1 MTSRAGLPL
10 RPVDESLGADPP
22 APVARPED
30 LAGRPDRRLALSC
43 LVAALAL
50 VGHATAYALG
60 WAGWTGPALALW
72 YVALVA
78 LVVPFALLL
87 TSAGTS
93 PRDRLLGSVAYGVA
107 LHVSWL
113 LSSPVLATRFDETL
127 HVTTLLQLL
136 EGRFLGEHSML
147 PVSPHYP
154 GLELV
159 AVALVWLT
167 GVPPVVAQVA
177 TVLLARVVLVLALF
191 ALGTRLGR
199 STRVGALV
207 VLLYSGSTHFYF
219 FNAQFSYQT
228 VAVAMLVA
236 SVVLLLQA
244 ADTTGRRT
252 WLLLGAAQATLAALT
267 VTHHLTSW
275 LTLAAL
281 WVVAGL
287 LALGQER
294 RRARLVLWTAEA
306 ATAVAA
312 LWTTVVAPLLVRY
325 LGPLADNAGSELARL
340 VTLDSTGSRAVLEA
354 GGNAT
359 PLWQVGVMAASIL
372 LWCALL
378 APALLTALRGTTVAR
393 SRARWV
399 LVGLAAS
406 YPVLHL
412 VRFFP
417 TAAEMAD
424 RASSF
429 VTMAAALLVAL
440 WLVPRLARGRHLVV
454 PGAVLLVLGGVLL
467 GGGQDWQRV
476 PGPYLP
482 GAEQRSVDATTLSFA
497 RWAGRHLPEGARV
510 ASDVTINRVLP
521 NLAPV
526 EPVTSQS
533 GSDNLTP
540 VFLAETVDDEVVTAL
555 QDNQVDFVVVD
566 TRTIGRTALSSSYYE
581 AGSAFGEG
589 AVTPT
594 RQMLLKFDGVPGF
607 ERVLD
612 GDIVVWDVR
621 PLRGEATDFADR
633 PDPGLPGTWQ
643 PWQVVV
649 SALAGLL
656 LLLRRRHLVAP
667 VRDAAGTRM
676 WVWALVL
683 PALMLTGALGVA
695 LDVLP
700 RSGSTLLVCLVLA
713 ALVVVPDHRGPRQR
727 SGAATVA
734 LRAATTAL
742 VALAVVVALR
752 SAWDAQVAD
761 DLPPPPAVQ
770 TEPLQPAGSGGGSTA
785 GTPTGARP

>member
-1 MTSRAGLPL
+1 MTSRTVEPTDQPAHQRAVDPAEDPVHDGPL
-10 RPVDESLGADPP
+10 SGDG
-22 APVARPED
+22 
-30 LAGRPDRRLALSC
+30 DRRLALSC

-78 LVVPFALLL
+78 MVVPFALLL
-87 TSAGTS
+87 TSASTS

-107 LHVSWL
+107 LHLSWL
-113 LSSPVLATRFDETL
+113 LTSPVLSTRFDETL

-136 EGRFLGEHSML
+136 DGSLFGEHSML

-159 AVALVWLT
+159 SVAIIWLT
-167 GVPPVVAQVA
+167 GVPPVVAQLT

-199 STRVGALV
+199 STRVGAVV

-219 FNAQFSYQT
+219 FNAMFSYQT

-236 SVVLLLQA
+236 TVVLVMQA
-244 ADTTGRRT
+244 ADSTGRRT
-252 WLLLGAAQATLAALT
+252 WWLLGAAQATLAALT
-267 VTHHLTSW
+267 ITHHLTSW

-281 WVVAGL
+281 WAVAGL
-287 LALGQER
+287 LALGPER
-294 RRARLVLWTAEA
+294 RRARMVLWTAEA
-306 ATAVAA
+306 GTAVAA

-325 LGPLADNAGSELARL
+325 LGPLADDAGSELARL
-340 VTLDSTGSRAVLEA
+340 VTLDSTGSRAVLES

-359 PLWQVGVMAASIL
+359 PLWQVAVMAASIL

-378 APALLTALRGTTVAR
+378 VPALWATVRGRTILR
-393 SRARWV
+393 SRAHWV
-399 LVGLAAS
+399 LAGLAAA
-406 YPVLHL
+406 YPLLHL

-429 VTMAAALLVAL
+429 VTMAAALVVAL
-440 WLVPRLARGRHLVV
+440 WLVPRLDRGRRLVA

-482 GAEQRSVDATTLSFA
+482 GAEQRSVDATTVAFG
-497 RWAGRHLPEGARV
+497 RWAGRYLPEGSRI

-521 NLAPV
+521 NFAPV
-526 EPVTSQS
+526 EPVTSQT
-533 GSDNLTP
+533 GADNLTP
-540 VFLAETVDDEVVTAL
+540 VFLAESVDDDVVALL

-566 TRTIGRTALSSSYYE
+566 TRTIGETALSSSYYE
-581 AGSAFGEG
+581 AGSAFGDG
-589 AVTPT
+589 AITPT
-594 RQMLLKFDGVPGF
+594 RQMLLKFDGAPGF

-621 PLRGEATDFADR
+621 PLRGEATDFTDR

-649 SALAGLL
+649 AAGAGLL

-667 VRDAAGTRM
+667 VRDAAGSRM

-683 PALMLTGALGVA
+683 PSLMVIGALAVA

-700 RSGSTLLVCLVLA
+700 RSGATLLVCLVLA
-713 ALVVVPDHRGPRQR
+713 ALVVVPDHRGDRER
-727 SGAATVA
+727 AGAATVA
-734 LRAATTAL
+734 LRAATATL
-742 VALAVVVALR
+742 VALAVLLAVR
-752 SAWDAQVAD
+752 SAHDALVVD
-761 DLPPPPAVQ
+761 SPLSPPTVQ
-770 TEPLQPAGSGGGSTA
+770 TGPLDQA
-785 GTPTGARP
+785 GTTDGNRP

>member
-1 MTSRAGLPL
+1 MTTRPDLPAQPDAAGT
-10 RPVDESLGADPP
+10 DPTGTDP
-22 APVARPED
+22 TGPGVRLEGPTARPD
-30 LAGRPDRRLALSC
+30 HRLALAC

-72 YVALVA
+72 YVALVL
-78 LVVPFALLL
+78 LVVPFAVLL

-93 PRDRLLGSVAYGVA
+93 PRDRLLGSVAYAVA
-107 LHVSWL
+107 LHLSWL
-113 LSSPVLATRFDETL
+113 LTSPVLATRFDETL

-136 EGRFLGEHSML
+136 DGRLFGEHTML

-159 AVALVWLT
+159 SVGLVWLS
-167 GVPPVVAQVA
+167 GVPPVVAQLA

-199 STRVGALV
+199 STRVGAVV

-219 FNAQFSYQT
+219 FNAMFSYQT

-236 SVVLLLQA
+236 TVVLLLQA
-244 ADTTGRRT
+244 ADATGRRT

-281 WVVAGL
+281 WAVAGL
-287 LALGQER
+287 LALGPER
-294 RRARLVLWTAEA
+294 RRARLVLLTAEA
-306 ATAVAA
+306 GTAVAA

-325 LGPLADNAGSELARL
+325 LVPLASDAGVELTRL
-340 VTLDSTGSRAVLEA
+340 VTLDSTGSRAVLQA
-354 GGNAT
+354 GGNPT
-359 PLWQVGVMAASIL
+359 PLWQVAVMAASIL

-378 APALLTALRGTTVAR
+378 APALLAAVRGRTLVR
-393 SRARWV
+393 SRARLV
-399 LVGLAAS
+399 LVGLAAA
-406 YPVLHL
+406 YPLLHL

-429 VTMAAALLVAL
+429 VTMAAALVVAL
-440 WLVPRLARGRHLVV
+440 WLVPRLTRGRRLVV

-482 GAEQRSVDATTLSFA
+482 GAEQRSVDATTVAFG
-497 RWAGRHLPEGARV
+497 RWAGRYLPEGSRI

-521 NLAPV
+521 NFAPV
-526 EPVTSQS
+526 EAVTSQT

-540 VFLAETVDDEVVTAL
+540 VFLGDTVDDEVVGLL

-581 AGSAFGEG
+581 AGTAFGEG
-589 AVTPT
+589 AVTPA
-594 RQMLLKFDGVPGF
+594 RQALLKFDGAPGF
-607 ERVLD
+607 QRVLD
-612 GDIVVWDVR
+612 GDILVWDVR
-621 PLRGEATDFADR
+621 PLRGAATDFAAR

-643 PWQVVV
+643 PWQVAVAAV
-649 SALAGLL
+649 AGLL
-656 LLLRRRHLVAP
+656 LLLRRRHLIAP

-676 WVWALVL
+676 WVWALAL
-683 PALMLTGALGVA
+683 PVLMLTGALAVA

-700 RSGSTLLVCLVLA
+700 RTGATLLVCLVLA
-713 ALVVVPDHRGPRQR
+713 ALVVVPDHREPRDRVGPV
-727 SGAATVA
+727 TVA

-742 VALAVVVALR
+742 LVLAVVLAVR
-752 SAWDAQVAD
+752 SSWDALVSEPVPG
-761 DLPPPPAVQ
+761 PPVVRSG
-770 TEPLQPAGSGGGSTA
+770 PLDSAAGGV
-785 GTPTGARP
+785 P

>member
-1 MTSRAGLPL
+1 MTSQAQLPL
-10 RPVDESLGADPP
+10 DPAEGGSEAPPTTSVEASTDPVHG
-22 APVARPED
+22 
-30 LAGRPDRRLALSC
+30 PDRRLALAC
-43 LVAALAL
+43 LVAALGL

-72 YVALVA
+72 YAALVV

-87 TSAGTS
+87 TSAATTS
-93 PRDRLLGSVAYGVA
+93 RDRLLGSVAYGVA
-107 LHVSWL
+107 LHLSWL
-113 LSSPVLATRFDETL
+113 LTSPVLATRFDETL

-136 EGRFLGEHSML
+136 DGSIFGEHSML

-159 AVALVWLT
+159 SVAIVWLT
-167 GVPPVVAQVA
+167 GVPPVVAQIA

-199 STRVGALV
+199 STRVGAVV

-219 FNAQFSYQT
+219 FNAMFSYQT

-236 SVVLLLQA
+236 TLVLLLQA
-244 ADTTGRRT
+244 SDTTGRRT

-267 VTHHLTSW
+267 ITHHLTSW

-281 WVVAGL
+281 WAVAAL

-306 ATAVAA
+306 GTAVAA

-340 VTLDSTGSRAVLEA
+340 VTLDSTGSRAVLES

-359 PLWQVGVMAASIL
+359 PLWQVAVMAASIL

-378 APALLTALRGTTVAR
+378 VPALLATVRGRTVVR
-393 SRARWV
+393 SRAHLV
-399 LVGLAAS
+399 LAGLAAA
-406 YPVLHL
+406 YPLLHL

-429 VTMAAALLVAL
+429 VTMAAALVVAL
-440 WLVPRLARGRHLVV
+440 WLVPRLDRGRRLVA

-482 GAEQRSVDATTLSFA
+482 GAEQRSVDATTLAFG
-497 RWAGRHLPEGARV
+497 RWAGRYLPEGSRI
-510 ASDVTINRVLP
+510 ASDVTLNRVLP
-521 NLAPV
+521 NVAPV
-526 EPVTSQS
+526 EPVTSQT

-540 VFLAETVDDEVVTAL
+540 VFLAETVDDDVVEAL

-566 TRTIGRTALSSSYYE
+566 TRTIGQTALSSSYYE
-581 AGSAFGEG
+581 AGAAFGEG

-607 ERVLD
+607 ERILD

-621 PLRGEATDFADR
+621 SLRGEATDFTAR
-633 PDPGLPGTWQ
+633 PDPGLPGTWH

-649 SALAGLL
+649 TAVAGLL

-667 VRDAAGTRM
+667 VRDAAGSRM
-676 WVWALVL
+676 WTWALVL
-683 PALMLTGALGVA
+683 PVLMATGALAVA

-700 RSGSTLLVCLVLA
+700 RAGATLLVCLVLA
-713 ALVVVPDHRGPRQR
+713 ALVVVPDHRGERER
-727 SGAATVA
+727 VGAATVA

-742 VALAVVVALR
+742 VALAVLVAVR
-752 SAWDAQVAD
+752 SAWDALVVD
-761 DLPPPPAVQ
+761 ELPSPPSVLSPSLDL
-770 TEPLQPAGSGGGSTA
+770 TGTTGGGL
-785 GTPTGARP
+785 P

>member
-1 MTSRAGLPL
+1 VGGPDAPGSRSLEASTD
-10 RPVDESLGADPP
+10 PVGH
-22 APVARPED
+22 
-30 LAGRPDRRLALSC
+30 PDHRLALAC

-60 WAGWTGPALALW
+60 WAGWTGPALVLW

-93 PRDRLLGSVAYGVA
+93 SRDRLLGSVAYGVA
-107 LHVSWL
+107 LHLSFL
-113 LSSPVLATRFDETL
+113 LTSPVLSTRFDETL

-136 EGRFLGEHSML
+136 DGSIFGEHSML
-147 PVSPHYP
+147 PVSPNYP

-159 AVALVWLT
+159 SVAIVWLT
-167 GVPPVVAQVA
+167 GVPPIAAQLA

-199 STRVGALV
+199 STRVGAVV

-219 FNAQFSYQT
+219 FNAMFSYQT

-236 SVVLLLQA
+236 TVVLVLQA
-244 ADTTGRRT
+244 SEATGRRT

-267 VTHHLTSW
+267 ITHHLTSW
-275 LTLAAL
+275 LTLGAL
-281 WVVAGL
+281 WAVAGL
-287 LALGQER
+287 LALGPER

-306 ATAVAA
+306 GTAVAA

-325 LGPLADNAGSELARL
+325 LGPLASDAGSELARL
-340 VTLDSTGSRAVLEA
+340 VTLDTTGSRAVLES

-359 PLWQVGVMAASIL
+359 PLWQTAVMAASIL

-378 APALLTALRGTTVAR
+378 APALLATVRGRTVVR
-393 SRARWV
+393 SRAHLV
-399 LVGLAAS
+399 LAGLAAA
-406 YPVLHL
+406 YPLLHL

-429 VTMAAALLVAL
+429 VTMAAALVVAL
-440 WLVPRLARGRHLVV
+440 WLVQHLDRARLLVA
-454 PGAVLLVLGGVLL
+454 PAAVLLVLGGVLL

-482 GAEQRSVDATTLSFA
+482 GAEQRSVDATTVAFG
-497 RWAGRHLPEGARV
+497 RWAGRYLPAGSRI

-521 NLAPV
+521 NFAPV
-526 EPVTSQS
+526 EPVTSQT
-533 GSDNLTP
+533 GADNLTP
-540 VFLAETVDDEVVTAL
+540 VFLADTVDDDVVAAL

-566 TRTIGRTALSSSYYE
+566 TRTIGQTALSSSYYE
-581 AGSAFGEG
+581 AGAAFGEG

-594 RQMLLKFDGVPGF
+594 AQMLLKFDGVPGF

-621 PLRGEATDFADR
+621 SLRGEATDFTERA
-633 PDPGLPGTWQ
+633 DPGMPGTWH
-643 PWQVVV
+643 PWQVG
-649 SALAGLL
+649 LAAVAALL

-667 VRDAAGTRM
+667 VRDAAGGRM
-676 WVWALVL
+676 WVWALTL
-683 PALMLTGALGVA
+683 PALMATGALAVA

-700 RSGSTLLVCLVLA
+700 RAGATLLVSVVLTV
-713 ALVVVPDHRGPRQR
+713 LVVVPDHRGVHERA
-727 SGAATVA
+727 GAATVA

-742 VALAVVVALR
+742 VALAVLVAVR
-752 SAWDAQVAD
+752 SAWAALALE
-761 DLPPPPAVQ
+761 DLPTPPSIQ
-770 TEPLQPAGSGGGSTA
+770 TEALDQTGTTDGG
-785 GTPTGARP
+785 PP